1 MHPSLKDL
9 ACHIL
14 APDLH
19 LSSTSLLPPIKGSG
33 QRQHFKGCG
42 DMYSISAPVSSPAPV
57 CSWALRSQGSRQTW
71 AHSVPRT
78 ELNDSYGVT
87 FLHTPLTIV
96 IWLCLWLPQI
106 NRRLSEAGTEAHIS
120 SHAPLNLAQ
129 CKVLNW
135 GILIKVYGFIYIS
148 PLPLWICNL

>member
-1 MHPSLKDL
+1 MQASLKDL

-14 APDLH
+14 ALDLH

-42 DMYSISAPVSSPAPV
+42 DKYSISAPVSSPAPV
-57 CSWALRSQGSRQTW
+57 CSWALCPQDSRQTW
-71 AHSVPRT
+71 AHLSLGQSWMIPM
-78 ELNDSYGVT
+78 ELHSYT
-87 FLHTPLTIV
+87 LRSPL
-96 IWLCLWLPQI
+96 WSDCLWLPQI
-106 NRRLSEAGTEAHIS
+106 NCRLSEAGTEAHIS

-129 CKVLNW
+129 CKVLNR